1 MDACTEAESG
11 SVPLPV
17 RLRRASRLSPRV
29 SWAESRYRAT
39 ESRRASPSSVR
50 TPPDTPRRPSALAM
64 PPRSRTRTDPESSRP
79 SPPATRATLAA
90 STAFARRGFTP
101 LPSAWMTAADPL
113 PRSRRAQPGAA
124 APGRTRAVSRYAG
137 RLSNGRMSPAIVS
150 CIRSDR
156 PLSSTRAW
164 PAENIPRAC
173 VRVMAMGPKCESVR
187 VTRASPSSSIEPGA
201 VKVERGVAGD
211 PVTASRGEPEK
222 SGINGLDGRPP
233 AVERRLLSE

>member
-50 TPPDTPRRPSALAM
+50 RPPETPRRPSALAM
-64 PPRSRTRTDPESSRP
+64 PLRSRTRTDPESSRP
-79 SPPATRATLAA
+79 SPPATR
-90 STAFARRGFTP
+90 SDARGEHGVCPPWTHTP
-101 LPSAWMTAADPL
+101 AVGLDDG
-113 PRSRRAQPGAA
+113 RRPGAKEPARPARGRRSWTYPSREPVGRQTVEWADVSGDRELHSLGSA
-124 APGRTRAVSRYAG
+124 AQLDPGLARGECPSCLRPGHGDGPEARIGEGDAG
-137 RLSNGRMSPAIVS
+137 LTVE
-150 CIRSDR
+150 
-156 PLSSTRAW
+156 L
-164 PAENIPRAC
+164 
-173 VRVMAMGPKCESVR
+173 
-187 VTRASPSSSIEPGA
+187 IEPGA

-211 PVTASRGEPEK
+211 PVTASRREPEK

-233 AVERRLLSE
+233 AVEQRLLSE